1 MTLHVH
7 GLGHFHPENE
17 ITNKFLESLDIGTS
31 DEWIM
36 ERVGI
41 RARRTVLP
49 LDYIRETKNADPR
62 EAERVNVYDNG
73 QLGARA
79 ARVAVERA
87 GIEMSDIGMVIGG
100 GSVPFSLSPVEA
112 SNIAAE
118 LGLEVPAIDVNSA
131 CTSFFAGMRLLSMM
145 REDQLPDY
153 VLLVA
158 TDAMTRSIDYTDRS
172 SAVLWGDAAAAA
184 VVSTRVPGPVEVV
197 TTSLTSSPA
206 GRDKVYVPRFGFFG
220 QEGRTVQ
227 MFAIRKTAHLLGKLI
242 EEYGEDGRGIHF
254 VGHQANIRMLESV
267 CSRCD
272 IPPERHHSNAEFYG
286 NTGAASA
293 VSVISMRWGKWEAGT
308 QIAVVGVGAGLTWAS
323 FLLRFNSQP
332 AESAS

>member
-1 MTLHVH
+1 MTLYVH

-17 ITNKFLESLDIGTS
+17 ITNKFLESLDIGTN

-36 ERVGI
+36 ERTGI

-49 LDYIRETKNADPR
+49 LDYIRETKNKDPR

-79 ARVAVERA
+79 AQVAVDRA
-87 GIEMSDIGMVIGG
+87 GIRMSDIGMVIGG
-100 GSVPFSLSPVEA
+100 GSVPFTLSPVEGA
-112 SNIAAE
+112 NIAAE
-118 LGLEVPAIDVNSA
+118 LGLEVPVIDINSA
-131 CTSFFAGMRLLSMM
+131 CTSFFAGMRMLSMM

-158 TDAMTRSIDYTDRS
+158 TDAMTRSIDYTDRT

-184 VVSTRVPGPVEVV
+184 VVSTKIPGPVEVV
-197 TTSLTSSPA
+197 TSSLTSSPA
-206 GRDKVYVPRFGFFG
+206 GRDKVFVPRFGFFD

-227 MFAIRKTAHLLGKLI
+227 MFAIRKTSDLLGKLI
-242 EEYGEDGRGIHF
+242 EEYAEEDRGLHF
-254 VGHQANIRMLESV
+254 VGHQANLRMLESV
-267 CSRCD
+267 CQRCD
-272 IPPERHHSNAEFYG
+272 VPAERHHSNAEFYG

-293 VSVISMRWGKWEAGT
+293 ASVISMRWGKWQAGD

-323 FLLRFNSQP
+323 FLLRFNRQP
-332 AESAS
+332 VEISR

>member
-1 MTLHVH
+1 MTLYVH

-31 DEWIM
+31 DDWIM

-49 LDYIRETKNADPR
+49 LDYIKETKNLDPR
-62 EAERVNVYDNG
+62 EGARVNVYDNG

-79 ARVAVERA
+79 AQLAVERA
-87 GIEMSDIGMVIGG
+87 GISMSDIGMVIGG
-100 GSVPFSLSPVEA
+100 GSVPYTLSPVDA
-112 SNIAAE
+112 ANIAVE
-118 LGLEVPAIDVNSA
+118 LGLEVPVIDINSA
-131 CTSFFAGMRLLSMM
+131 CTSFFAGMRMLSMM
-145 REDQLPDY
+145 REDALPEY

-158 TDAMTRSIDYTDRS
+158 TDAMTRSIDYSDRA

-184 VVSTRVPGPVEVV
+184 VVSTKLPSPVEVV
-197 TTSLTSSPA
+197 STSLTSSPA
-206 GRDKVYVPRFGFFG
+206 GRDKVFVPRFGHFD

-227 MFAIRKTAHLLGKLI
+227 MFAIRKTSALLGQLI
-242 EEYGEDGRGIHF
+242 AEHSEDGGGIHF
-254 VGHQANIRMLESV
+254 VGHQANLRMLESV
-267 CSRCD
+267 CARCD

-293 VSVISMRWGKWEAGT
+293 TSVISMRWEKWQPGD

-323 FLLRFNSQP
+323 FLLRFTGPPGEISQ
-332 AESAS
+332 